1 MSVPDFVTISVLVTE
16 EKDIP
21 VVMNHVLRDVTID
34 RMTLDLTT
42 PPLLL
47 REIEVLIAQE
57 DGEKRDTLRV
67 LRESTH
73 IIERPQDMIALC
85 LAHAIL
91 DHHPLRR
98 TKKVQLRV
106 HFTDS
111 KSSDTN
117 RGNDQRL
124 T

>member
-67 LRESTH
+67 LRESAH
-73 IIERPQDMIALC
+73 IIERPQGMIALC

-91 DHHPLRR
+91 DHHLLRR
-98 TKKVQLRV
+98 TKKVQECISPIQN
-106 HFTDS
+106 H
-111 KSSDTN
+111 
-117 RGNDQRL
+117 QI
-124 T
+124 